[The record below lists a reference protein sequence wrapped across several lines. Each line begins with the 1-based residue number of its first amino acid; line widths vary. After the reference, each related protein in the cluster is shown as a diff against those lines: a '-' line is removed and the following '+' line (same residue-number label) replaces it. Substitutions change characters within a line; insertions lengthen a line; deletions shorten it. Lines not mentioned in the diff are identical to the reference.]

1 MNRARIL
8 AATGV
13 ASMLALSLYA
23 APAHAVSSFDDTVQL
38 GTNEVSFTENGVL
51 QSKTVTQAIFDSQF
65 ANSADPACQAG
76 YIGYQNANI
85 RGAFQE
91 VSAYTYASMQYSTVT
106 FLWASTN
113 SPETVLSAND
123 DGSLR
128 YLGLDTQDLVD
139 AGTVTFAYGYV
150 NGNGPY
156 VAATCHNGYD
166 SIMSVP
172 VYDFALD
179 AYSLYNAD
187 PDTYHSHWHKPL
199 FLEGDVVY
207 PVGYEGIVIPSSYGL
222 NPKYVAMGDSFS
234 SGEGNP
240 PFEVGTDIDTNK
252 CHRSNQA
259 YPRLLQND
267 PDLDLGSMAFVACSG
282 ATTDSIVYGGNVVS
296 LGGEDLQMSVLS
308 SSTGVVTIT
317 IGGNDVKFKEFAS
330 ACVVTNCGS
339 SSSAYQESWDI
350 MTNASNVDYLPNKL
364 ETAYDAIAEGLTAAN
379 TAARV
384 YVIGYPKVVTHDSW
398 ASTTSSDPWN
408 CLYMSENSSSAAEA
422 IVEKLNEVIRDTVED
437 FDDPR
442 FVYVDPLATGSPFIG
457 NELCRSGGYF
467 YGASA
472 ALGGSTSYV
481 FHPNV
486 DGQNAYK
493 QIVADAIN

>member
-1 MNRARIL
+1 MVPNAAQAASFADDIQYAQSVAIVRANHNDTAVTDVSRRY
-8 AATGV
+8 AAFDWGDPTNNSCMHLS
-13 ASMLALSLYA
+13 ASYALRTAEAVSLYKRY
-23 APAHAVSSFDDTVQL
+23 PDSKLNGMQYFDTVQIIW
-38 GTNEVSFTENGVL
+38 TT
-51 QSKTVTQAIFDSQF
+51 A
-65 ANSADPACQAG
+65 ADP
-76 YIGYQNANI
+76 
-85 RGAFQE
+85 
-91 VSAYTYASMQYSTVT
+91 VSQIT
-106 FLWASTN
+106 F
-113 SPETVLSAND
+113 E
-123 DGSLR
+123 
-128 YLGLDTQDLVD
+128 D
-139 AGTVTFAYGYV
+139 AL
-150 NGNGPY
+150 GPY
-156 VAATCHNGYD
+156 GFKQLLASQTYMVQLQIDTDGRLVVRDCSEPPYSSSPAIWFADGRQIMQLVYAHGYNIQYPID
-166 SIMSVP
+166 FVGIPVP
-172 VYDFALD
+172 TKVP
-179 AYSLYNAD
+179 NAR
-187 PDTYHSHWHKPL
+187 
-199 FLEGDVVY
+199 
-207 PVGYEGIVIPSSYGL
+207 
-222 NPKYVAMGDSFS
+222 YVAMGDSFS

-240 PFEVGTDIDTNK
+240 PFEPGTDTSDNK
-252 CHRSNQA
+252 CHRSSQA

-267 PDLDLGSMAFVACSG
+267 PDLNLGSMAFVACSG

-296 LGGEDLQMSVLS
+296 SGGEDPQMSVLS
-308 SSTGVVTIT
+308 SSTRVVTIT

-350 MTNASNVDYLPNKL
+350 MTNANNVDYLPNKL

-408 CLYMSENSSSAAEA
+408 CLYMSENSSSGAEA
-422 IVEKLNEVIRDTVED
+422 IVQKLNEVIHDAVED
-437 FDDPR
+437 FDDQR

-472 ALGGSTSYV
+472 AVGGSTSYV

-486 DGQNAYK
+486 NGQNAYK

>member
-1 MNRARIL
+1 MLRL
-8 AATGV
+8 TGAIPTNNSCMHLS
-13 ASMLALSLYA
+13 ASYALRTAEAVSLYKRY
-23 APAHAVSSFDDTVQL
+23 PDSKLNGMQYFDTVQIIW
-38 GTNEVSFTENGVL
+38 TT
-51 QSKTVTQAIFDSQF
+51 A
-65 ANSADPACQAG
+65 ADP
-76 YIGYQNANI
+76 
-85 RGAFQE
+85 
-91 VSAYTYASMQYSTVT
+91 VSQIT
-106 FLWASTN
+106 F
-113 SPETVLSAND
+113 E
-123 DGSLR
+123 
-128 YLGLDTQDLVD
+128 D
-139 AGTVTFAYGYV
+139 AL
-150 NGNGPY
+150 GPY
-156 VAATCHNGYD
+156 GFKQLLASQTYMVQLQIDTDGRLVVRDCSEPPYSSSPAIWFADGRQIMQLVYAHGYNIQYPID
-166 SIMSVP
+166 FVGIPVP
-172 VYDFALD
+172 TKVP
-179 AYSLYNAD
+179 NAR
-187 PDTYHSHWHKPL
+187 
-199 FLEGDVVY
+199 
-207 PVGYEGIVIPSSYGL
+207 
-222 NPKYVAMGDSFS
+222 YVAMGDSFS

-240 PFEVGTDIDTNK
+240 PFEPGTDTSDNK
-252 CHRSNQA
+252 CHRSSQA

-267 PDLDLGSMAFVACSG
+267 PDLNLGSMAFVACSG

-296 LGGEDLQMSVLS
+296 SGGEDPQMSVLS
-308 SSTGVVTIT
+308 SSTRIVTVT

-330 ACVVTNCGS
+330 ACVVTNCAS

-408 CLYMSENSSSAAEA
+408 CLYMSENSSSGAEA
-422 IVEKLNEVIRDTVED
+422 IVQKLNEVIHDAVEN
-437 FDDPR
+437 FDDQR

-486 DGQNAYK
+486 NGQNAYK